1 MPNTLDGILLLGW
14 MEKAEAVSWLQG
26 NCWFDPQLSQ
36 QQGEDIWEKYRAAV
50 EALANP
56 RQLALPQRKA
66 ISLSEQMHVK
76 KFLARHKGPEV
87 LDVWNIDPRNLVIY
101 QFYVA
106 VDRSD
111 HHAKTFGKGWA
122 ETCLQIDRLGSPLPI
137 RSEGNIIKLTLPH
150 AEHGLMIQPDGAF
163 RIQQGAGFISLCQ
176 INGRTIL
183 KSGYHRSFAAARA
196 MNAPDAKD
204 TSLLVALTATAPP
217 QLSAQLPMQG
227 LKAVVLGSRPPLFS
241 DFLDDSLAIKVKL
254 RKKKYEAHI
263 RFEQVDDL

>member
-1 MPNTLDGILLLGW
+1 MPNILDGILLLGW
-14 MEKAEAVSWLQG
+14 MEKAEAANWLREQ
-26 NCWFDPQLSQ
+26 CWFDPQLSEQ
-36 QQGEDIWEKYRAAV
+36 QAEDIWQKYRVAV
-50 EALANP
+50 EALSNP
-56 RQLALPQRKA
+56 RQLLPPQRKA
-66 ISLSEQMHVK
+66 IPPSAQAYVS
-76 KFLARHKGPEV
+76 KFLTRHKGPEV
-87 LDVWNIDPRNLVIY
+87 LDVWNVDPRNLVVY

-122 ETCLQIDRLGSPLPI
+122 ETCLQIDRPGSPLPI
-137 RSEGNIIKLTLPH
+137 RSEGNIIKLILPH

-163 RIQQGAGFISLCQ
+163 RIQQGAGFVSLCQ

-217 QLSAQLPMQG
+217 QLSAQLPIQG
-227 LKAVVLGSRPPLFS
+227 LKAVVLGSRPPFFS
-241 DFLDDSLAIKVKL
+241 DFLEDSLAMKVKL

-263 RFEQVDDL
+263 RFEQIDDL